1 MEIGTITIERSTD
14 HGHCGTLAFRDG
26 SRAGFVLFVAS
37 FQHGHRMAIEFVPG
51 LAAHQ
56 ADVAAH
62 YEAMSDAVARKLFE
76 SVSRKSLFSRRAEPG
91 LYLPPMGPS
100 PEGWHER

>member
-1 MEIGTITIERSTD
+1 MEIGAITVERSTEQ
-14 HGHCGTLAFRDG
+14 GHCGTLAFREG

-37 FQHGHRMAIEFVPG
+37 FQPGHRMQIEFVPG

-56 ADVAAH
+56 ADIAAH
-62 YEAMSDAVARKLFE
+62 HDAMSDAVARRLFE
-76 SVSRKSLFSRRAEPG
+76 TVSRKSLFARRPQPG

-100 PEGWHER
+100 PEGWYER